1 MPLPKT
7 IRTVFDLAQQDGE
20 TDESQFYG
28 PYNALLTFLFPLNE
42 MYMVVPPYKCPA
54 QLGSV
59 DLVTMFI
66 VRHNQHPVFFL
77 KVKSSGSL
85 NDISSRK
92 EADLQM
98 REQFQHLFEDV
109 KIETLYGVSAMGSK
123 ICIYKLDRASGRLSP
138 TVIPTGGEFV
148 TDTTPIDRWNVD
160 ILTPGGE
167 EQLRQVA
174 QHIKEML
181 RQL

>member
-7 IRTVFDLAQQDGE
+7 IRTVFGLAQQDGE

-28 PYNALLTFLFPLNE
+28 PYNALLSFLFPHKE

-66 VRHNQHPVFFL
+66 VRHNQHAVFFL

-98 REQFQHLFEDV
+98 REQFEHLFEDV
-109 KIETLYGVSAMGSK
+109 KIETLYG
-123 ICIYKLDRASGRLSP
+123 RSGRLSP
-138 TVIPTGGEFV
+138 TVIPTSGEFV
-148 TDTTPIDRWNVD
+148 TDTAPIDRWSVD
-160 ILTPGGE
+160 ILTPAGE

-181 RQL
+181 SQLCRDSLFFGS